1 MQQKRDRP
9 RVMSGGRSPRPPQMR
24 ALFDRV
30 REISRVR
37 ARLEYDGYPRLQM
50 FLLVAITSASGFVA
64 SHALLRFGLTQ
75 MWVRYLSAFAVAYLV
90 FLVLLWLWLRTR
102 AEDYVDVPDLL
113 PVGRGSTG
121 CPFEGDGGQ
130 VGGSGA
136 GGTFQLPEDA
146 ASAKSDALEAFG
158 DGLGSAAD
166 AEEFAIPLLALGMLA
181 ALILSSFW
189 IVYAAPVLFAELL
202 VDGVLAASLYR
213 RLRGLDP
220 RHWLETAVRRTFL
233 PFAVAAV
240 LAALVGWGMQL
251 YAPEATSIGEVFLYA
266 RGAE

>member
-1 MQQKRDRP
+1 
-9 RVMSGGRSPRPPQMR
+9 MR

-64 SHALLRFGLTQ
+64 SHALLRFGLTT

-102 AEDYVDVPDLL
+102 AEDYVDVPDFL
-113 PVGRGSTG
+113 PPLGRGSTG

-130 VGGSGA
+130 FGGGGS
-136 GGTFQLPEDA
+136 GGTFQLPEEV
-146 ASAKSDALEAFG
+146 ASAKSDALEVLG

-166 AEEFAIPLLALGMLA
+166 AEELALPMVALGMLA

-220 RHWLETAVRRTFL
+220 RHWLETAVRRTIF
-233 PFAVAAV
+233 PFASAAV
-240 LAALVGWGMQL
+240 VAALVGWGMQL
-251 YAPEATSIGEVFLYA
+251 YAPQATSIGEVILHA
-266 RGAE
+266 RGSE

>member
-1 MQQKRDRP
+1 
-9 RVMSGGRSPRPPQMR
+9 MR

-30 REISRVR
+30 REINRVR

-64 SHALLRFGLTQ
+64 SHALLRFGLTA

-113 PVGRGSTG
+113 SGELRSTG
-121 CPFEGDGGQ
+121 GPFEGGGGQ
-130 VGGSGA
+130 FGGGGA
-136 GGTFQLPEDA
+136 GGKFQLADDA
-146 ASAKSDALEAFG
+146 ASATSDALDPIG
-158 DGLGSAAD
+158 DGMATAAEAD
-166 AEEFAIPLLALGMLA
+166 EFAIPLVALGVLA
-181 ALILSSFW
+181 TLILSSFW
-189 IVYAAPVLFAELL
+189 VVYAAPVLFAELL

-220 RHWLETAVRRTFL
+220 HHWLETAVRRTFS
-233 PFAVAAV
+233 PFAVAAAV
-240 LAALVGWGMQL
+240 AALAAWGMQL
-251 YAPEATSIGEVFLYA
+251 YAPQATSIGEVFLYA